1 MEIRVLNVMLAK
13 GRGGVETMA
22 LRYHEALRA
31 EGYRVMS
38 LGHPE
43 GVLAQGLVRN
53 SFRPLTSGCN
63 YDILAAARLYEQVR
77 EFRPHLILN
86 HGNRATNLA
95 LMPFVAQGAQVVQVL
110 HNQCFKPH
118 LKRVSAAICVS
129 AGVRDGLVAAYPG
142 IKAHEVANFSWLEH
156 KPVKAGPQSP
166 PVIGALGRLHE
177 VKGFDVLLRAAA
189 LLRDRGVDFRL
200 RLAGDGPE
208 LQNLRALRN
217 QLNLGDRVDFCG
229 WLSKPED
236 FMAGVD
242 LFVVPSR
249 HEAFGLV
256 VVEAMAAGVPVVAS
270 DIKGPRD
277 ILSNGKFGALCRG
290 EDPAALAEAMG
301 AVFADWTG
309 ALATARQAQAH
320 ALATFS
326 FASGAA
332 RLRQAVET
340 IRSGR
345 PDLDPR
351 AEPAFDPAILPAE

>member
-1 MEIRVLNVMLAK
+1 MEVRVLNVMLAK

-31 EGYRVMS
+31 EGYSVLS

-43 GVLAQGLVRN
+43 GVLAEGLGRRD
-53 SFRPLTSGCN
+53 FRLLTSGCN
-63 YDILAAARLYEQVR
+63 YDVIAAARLYEQVR
-77 EFRPHLILN
+77 AFKPHLILN

-129 AGVRDGLVAAYPG
+129 EGVRDGLVAAYPG
-142 IKAHEVANFSWLEH
+142 ITAHEVDNFSWLH
-156 KPVKAGPQSP
+156 QTPVKTRPRTP

-177 VKGFDVLLRAAA
+177 VKGFDVLLKAAAA
-189 LLRDRGVDFRL
+189 LRDKGVDFRL
-200 RLAGDGPE
+200 KLAGDGPE
-208 LQNLRALRN
+208 LHNLRSLRN
-217 QLNLGDRVDFCG
+217 QLNLNNRVEFCG
-229 WLSKPED
+229 WLSSPES
-236 FMAGVD
+236 FMSEVD

-277 ILSNGKFGALCRG
+277 ILDNGKFGGLCRG
-290 EDPAALAEAMG
+290 EDPAALAEAVG
-301 AVFADWTG
+301 AVFGDWAG
-309 ALATARQAQAH
+309 SLATARKAQTH
-320 ALATFS
+320 ALSRFG
-326 FASGAA
+326 FASGSA

-340 IRSGR
+340 IRSQR
-345 PDLDPR
+345 RDPDPHGE
-351 AEPAFDPAILPAE
+351 AAFDPAILPAQ

>member
-1 MEIRVLNVMLAK
+1 MDVRVLNIMLAK

-22 LRYHEALRA
+22 LRYHEAMRA
-31 EGYRVMS
+31 EGYSVLS

-43 GVLAQGLVRN
+43 GVLAQGLTRT

-63 YDILAAARLYEQVR
+63 YDIIAAARLYEQVR
-77 EFRPHLILN
+77 EFKPHLILN

-118 LKRVSAAICVS
+118 LKRVAAAICVS
-129 AGVRDGLVAAYPG
+129 AGVRDGLMTAWPG
-142 IKAHEVANFSWLEH
+142 VRAFEVANFSWLQH
-156 KPVKAGPQSP
+156 RPVKTRPNSP

-189 LLRDRGVDFRL
+189 ALRDKGVDFKL

-208 LQNLRALRN
+208 LHSLRSLRD
-217 QLNLGDRVDFCG
+217 QLGLGGRVEFCG
-229 WLSKPED
+229 WLSRPED
-236 FMAGVD
+236 FMAGLD

-270 DIKGPRD
+270 DIKGPHD
-277 ILSNGKFGALCRG
+277 ILKNGLLGGLCRS
-290 EDPAALAEAMG
+290 EDPLALAEAMG
-301 AVFADWTG
+301 MVFANWPRS
-309 ALATARQAQAH
+309 LATARQAQAH
-320 ALATFS
+320 ALSSFG
-326 FASGAA
+326 FASGSA
-332 RLRQAVET
+332 RLRQAIET
-340 IRSGR
+340 IRHNDRDPEPHQR
-345 PDLDPR
+345 PVFGPV
-351 AEPAFDPAILPAE
+351 ILPAE